1 MEVYYKKE
9 RVDFIQ
15 VSVKESIYLYISEI
29 EIITTS
35 GIDNISEP
43 FALVFSNKD
52 QLAVYPVRIEQENDQ
67 IIYTCWPVRFFKLL
81 TKLYG
86 PINIQGTVEDAAAA
100 LGIEVDCAS
109 KSIATTWSCPELGI
123 NDVMKFLED
132 NTQYFN
138 GGGVCV
144 TYRTSDKISIFDLY
158 STIRKEPQVKVTG
171 RTMNIEDTIEWMLS
185 TPGSISRATASDNG
199 VDNILNQV
207 LSAPLPFKVYGVASD
222 ENQDVLVNRMQNDLY
237 KSLCTSKK
245 IVVAVDSSDKPLRI
259 GQCVSFNKE
268 GTHLVVLESNIIF
281 PSAENIQ
288 QIITLGTWSELLK
301 LQS

>member
-1 MEVYYKKE
+1 MEVYYKNKN
-9 RVDFIQ
+9 VDFVQ
-15 VSVKESIYLYISEI
+15 VSVKESIYLYVSEI

-35 GIDNISEP
+35 SINNISEP
-43 FALVFSNKD
+43 FSLVFPTKE
-52 QLAVYPVRIEQENDQ
+52 QLSVYPVRIEQENDQ
-67 IIYTCWPVRFFKLL
+67 IIYTCWPTKFFKAL

-86 PINIQGTVEDAAAA
+86 PINLQGTVEDAAAA
-100 LGIEVDCAS
+100 LGIEIDCAA
-109 KSIATTWSCPELGI
+109 KSIATTWVCPELGI
-123 NDVMKFLED
+123 NDVMKLLES

-144 TYRTSDKISIFDLY
+144 TYRTSDKISVFDLF

-171 RTMNIEDTIEWMLS
+171 RTMNIQDTVEWMLS
-185 TPGSISRATASDNG
+185 TPGSISRTTASDSG
-199 VDNILNQV
+199 IDNVLNQIV
-207 LSAPLPFKVYGVASD
+207 SAPLPFKVYGVASK
-222 ENQDVLVNRMQNDLY
+222 ESQDALVNRMQNNLY
-237 KSLCTSKK
+237 KCLCTSKK
-245 IVVAVDSSDKPLRI
+245 IIVAVDSSDKPLRI